1 MNGISFNHILFLE
14 NSVPCTQGI
23 LSKITSRSIIIV
35 DYKEENLE
43 REDRIDNYDFP
54 KAL

>member
-14 NSVPCTQGI
+14 NSAPCTQGI
-23 LSKITSRSIIIV
+23 LSLITSRSIIMV

-43 REDRIDNYDFP
+43 REDGITTMIF
-54 KAL
+54 